1 MPNPK
6 TTSFIAGA
14 VAVLALGYAVYAH
27 RRAAALTETVALQ
40 TAAQARTAAAL
51 ATSEQTAAQFARQ
64 AADAELRATDLR
76 RQLDAARA
84 TPPRPA
90 PRPLATAGDEARRLQ
105 AEKMARLKPLL
116 EGGLPIRGA
125 VVVLVGGKAVPKP
138 VEFVMGRETRITG
151 VDDGTYIVKPSL
163 EPDGSV
169 QYQILLHRK
178 DPATGTESIVTLP
191 RVTQTPWGP
200 FTVSVSGGSVLA
212 FDPDKLEP

>member
-14 VAVLALGYAVYAH
+14 VAVLTLGYAIYAH
-27 RRAAALTETVALQ
+27 RRAATLEDTVALHV
-40 TAAQARTAAAL
+40 AAQARTAAAL

-64 AADAELRATDLR
+64 ATDAELRIADLR

-90 PRPLATAGDEARRLQ
+90 PRPPATQGDEARRLQ

-138 VEFVMGRETRITG
+138 VEFVMGRETRITE
-151 VDDGTYIVKPSL
+151 VDDGTYVVKPL
-163 EPDGSV
+163 LNPDGSV
-169 QYQILLHRK
+169 QYEILLHRK
-178 DPATGTESIVTLP
+178 DPATGAESIVSVP

-200 FTVSVSGGSVLA
+200 FTVTIGGGNVFA
-212 FDPDKLEP
+212 FDPDKVEP